1 MITTNL
7 SSPSCLST
15 PFPDSTR
22 TIAGRRGTRITGW
35 MDWLATGK
43 GKGNELVL
51 YVCWKRRKNVA
62 RPDDSL
68 ILVHVLPPSHRS
80 RFIGDHRTSC
90 LSGPPK
96 QIIRYD
102 CVVPGQWVPQR
113 AVVIIILMARQY
125 SWARIKE
132 YNCSLNIYTGEV
144 KNWRQKVSGSHS
156 NWGICQVSCTNNQ
169 VYRK

>member
-15 PFPDSTR
+15 PFPDLTR
-22 TIAGRRGTRITGW
+22 TVAGRRGTRITGW

-68 ILVHVLPPSHRS
+68 ILVHVLPRHIVHVLLRITEPPVCPVPPNKSFVMIAS
-80 RFIGDHRTSC
+80 VSPPESSC
-90 LSGPPK
+90 NNNFDGSTIFMGENK
-96 QIIRYD
+96 
-102 CVVPGQWVPQR
+102 
-113 AVVIIILMARQY
+113 
-125 SWARIKE
+125 RI
-132 YNCSLNIYTGEV
+132 
-144 KNWRQKVSGSHS
+144 
-156 NWGICQVSCTNNQ
+156 
-169 VYRK
+169 